1 MAKFYAVRVG
11 RTPGVYT
18 TWAACT
24 EQVKGFSGAVYKSF
38 ATVQEAE
45 AFLAGAQPSQPVTNE
60 QIETMIKALDDETM
74 IAFVDGSYDKTHR
87 YYGYGAILL
96 TADGMSERHAS
107 NNDPLYVE
115 ARNVA
120 GEIEGVKAAITAAL
134 EQGYRKLH
142 IFYDY
147 AGIENWAVGDWRAN
161 KPVSQAYVT
170 FINGLPKTLELTFVK
185 VAAHTGILYNELAD
199 ELAKKAI
206 QEQIS

>member
-38 ATVQEAE
+38 TTKQEAE
-45 AFLAGAQPSQPVTNE
+45 AFVAGAKTQEEMTNAS
-60 QIETMIKALDDETM
+60 IEALVNELDDSTM
-74 IAFVDGSYDKTHR
+74 IAFVDGSYAKEHR

-96 TADGMSERHAS
+96 TNAGMQERHDS
-107 NNDPLYVE
+107 GNDERYVE
-115 ARNVA
+115 SRNVA
-120 GEIEGVKAAITAAL
+120 GEIEGVKAAITVAI
-134 EQGYRKLH
+134 EQGYQHVH

-147 AGIENWAVGDWRAN
+147 AGIEKWAVGDWRAN
-161 KPVSQAYVT
+161 KPVSQHYVQ
-170 FINGLPKTLELTFVK
+170 FINEVSPKIRITFTK

-199 ELAKKAI
+199 ELAKRAI
-206 QEQIS
+206 AER

>member
-38 ATVQEAE
+38 TTKQEAE
-45 AFLAGAQPSQPVTNE
+45 AFVAGAKPQEEMTNAS
-60 QIETMIKALDDETM
+60 IEALVNELDDSTM
-74 IAFVDGSYDKTHR
+74 IAFVDGSYAKEHR

-96 TADGMSERHAS
+96 TNAGMQERHDS
-107 NNDPLYVE
+107 GNDERYVE
-115 ARNVA
+115 SRNVA
-120 GEIEGVKAAITAAL
+120 GEIEGVKAAITVAV
-134 EQGYRKLH
+134 EQGYQHVH

-147 AGIENWAVGDWRAN
+147 AGIEKWAVGDWRAN
-161 KPVSQAYVT
+161 KPVSQHYVQ
-170 FINGLPKTLELTFVK
+170 FINEVSPKIRITFTK

-199 ELAKKAI
+199 ELAKRAI
-206 QEQIS
+206 AER

>member
-38 ATVQEAE
+38 TTKQEAE
-45 AFLAGAQPSQPVTNE
+45 AFIEGAKPQQEMTNAS
-60 QIETMIKALDDETM
+60 IEALVNELDDSTM
-74 IAFVDGSYDKTHR
+74 IAFVDGSYAKEHR

-96 TADGMSERHAS
+96 TNAGMQERHDS
-107 NNDPLYVE
+107 GNDERYVE
-115 ARNVA
+115 SRNVA
-120 GEIEGVKAAITAAL
+120 GEIEGVKAAITVAV
-134 EQGYRKLH
+134 EQGYQHVH

-147 AGIENWAVGDWRAN
+147 AGIEKWAVGDWRAN
-161 KPVSQAYVT
+161 KPVSQHYVQ
-170 FINGLPKTLELTFVK
+170 FINEVSPKIRITFTK

-199 ELAKKAI
+199 ELAKRAI
-206 QEQIS
+206 AER